1 MLAFTCIMGYAQSI
15 DPALEKEMPIAFEAA
30 EDGTYTIAVD
40 VKGLEIDY
48 LHLIDNLTGADVD
61 LLATNEGDAMPCVST
76 YTFEAKTT
84 DFVSR
89 FRLVFNANSGNADG
103 DDETFAYFDG
113 CEWVVSNTGNATLQV
128 IDITGRVLSSET
140 INGSTSV
147 SLKETAG
154 VYMLRLVNGD
164 DVKVQKVVVR

>member
-84 DFVSR
+84 DYASR
-89 FRLVFNANSGNADG
+89 FRLVFNANNATNEVAN
-103 DDETFAYFDG
+103 ETFAFYNG
-113 CEWVVSNTGNATLQV
+113 SEWMISNTGNATLQV
-128 IDITGRVLSSET
+128 IDVLGRVLSSET
-140 INGSTSV
+140 ISGTVTV

-154 VYMLRLVNGD
+154 VYMLRLVNGN
-164 DVKVQKVVVR
+164 DVKVQKIVVR